1 MSKIGSKTLAEL
13 EADLFLAERAF
24 KRVPSDE
31 NEQAL
36 ATVKEAYEALQEGK
50 DVIADQKPVVNN
62 TAAPAKPAAPKPSA
76 PKPAAKAPAKAPAKP
91 AATPAAPTNTDDS
104 KKN

>member
-1 MSKIGSKTLAEL
+1 MSTFAQL

-31 NEQAL
+31 NKEAL
-36 ATVKEAYEALQEGK
+36 AKVKAAFGKLSEAKEQVKEQPKA
-50 DVIADQKPVVNN
+50 P
-62 TAAPAKPAAPKPSA
+62 TAPKVTPTKATSTAPAKPAVPKA
-76 PKPAAKAPAKAPAKP
+76 
-91 AATPAAPTNTDDS
+91 AATKATTVKTEDS